1 MLKKMTNM
9 CKSDQ
14 VFSLYIIRHQF
25 ILSVF
30 FYISSHSSFTT
41 LFFKSLILRTY
52 LLISFLSFNSFAFYR
67 NITLKISTFVNMLC
81 ETLCKQ
87 FLSEVFYKLKS
98 E

>member
-1 MLKKMTNM
+1 MLKKMTKK
-9 CKSDQ
+9 CKSYQ
-14 VFSLYIIRHQF
+14 VSSLYIIRHQL

-30 FYISSHSSFTT
+30 FYISSHSALTT
-41 LFFKSLILRTY
+41 LFLKSLILRTY
-52 LLISFLSFNSFAFYR
+52 LLISFLSFNSYAFYR
-67 NITLKISTFVNMLC
+67 NITLKNSTFVNMLC